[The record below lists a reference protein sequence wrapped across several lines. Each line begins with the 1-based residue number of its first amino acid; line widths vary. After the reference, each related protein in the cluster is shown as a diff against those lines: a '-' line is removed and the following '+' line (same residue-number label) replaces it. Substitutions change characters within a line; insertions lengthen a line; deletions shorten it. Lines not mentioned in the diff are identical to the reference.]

1 MQKLFNKISDK
12 EKDLILKE
20 FEAETLLYKKNSSV
34 LSTNRSNII
43 GIVLEGYLQIIKTDY
58 DGKQVIIEEL
68 PEGHLFGTTLSN
80 LNNNE
85 VSILAKEDSKVL
97 VIEYSMIFNS
107 NNVKPYISKFLKNL
121 LDITTDI
128 INERNNHIQILTKRS
143 IRDKLLEYFNLNK
156 TPGSKILYLP
166 STITDLANYLAID
179 RSAMSRE
186 LKNLKDDGF
195 IETKGKRIYLKY

>member
-1 MQKLFNKISDK
+1 MQKLFDKISDK

-20 FEAETLLYKKNSSV
+20 FEAETLFYRKNSPV
-34 LSTNRSNII
+34 LSTNRTNII

-186 LKNLKDDGF
+186 LKNLRDDGF

>member
-1 MQKLFNKISDK
+1 MQKLFDKISDK

>member
-1 MQKLFNKISDK
+1 MQKLFDKISDK

-128 INERNNHIQILTKRS
+128 INERNNHIQVLTKRS

-186 LKNLKDDGF
+186 LKNLRDDGF

>member
-1 MQKLFNKISDK
+1 MQKLFDKISDK

-85 VSILAKEDSKVL
+85 VSILAKENSKVL

-186 LKNLKDDGF
+186 LKNLRDDGF

>member
-1 MQKLFNKISDK
+1 MKKLFDKISDK

-34 LSTNRSNII
+34 LSTNRANII
-43 GIVLEGYLQIIKTDY
+43 GIVLDGYLQIIKTDY
-58 DGKQVIIEEL
+58 DGKQVILEEL
-68 PEGHLFGTTLSN
+68 MEGHLFGTTLSN
-80 LNNNE
+80 LNNTE
-85 VSILAKEDSKVL
+85 YSVVAKEDSKIL
-97 VIEYSMIFNS
+97 VIEYDMIFTS
-107 NNVKPYISKFLKNL
+107 NNVKPYITKFLKNL
-121 LDITTDI
+121 LDITTEI
-128 INERNNHIQILTKRS
+128 INERNNHIQILTKKS

-186 LKNLKDDGF
+186 LKNLRNEGF

>member
-1 MQKLFNKISDK
+1 MQKLFDKISDK

-186 LKNLKDDGF
+186 LKNLRDDGF

>member
-1 MQKLFNKISDK
+1 MQKLFDKISDK

-20 FEAETLLYKKNSSV
+20 FEAETLLYKKNSLV

-43 GIVLEGYLQIIKTDY
+43 GIVLDGYLQIIKTDY

-186 LKNLKDDGF
+186 LKNLRDDGF

>member
-1 MQKLFNKISDK
+1 MEKLFDKISDK

-186 LKNLKDDGF
+186 LKNLRDDGF

>member
-1 MQKLFNKISDK
+1 MQKLFDKISDK

-43 GIVLEGYLQIIKTDY
+43 GIVLDGYLQIIKTDY

-186 LKNLKDDGF
+186 LKNLRDDGF

>member
-1 MQKLFNKISDK
+1 MQKLFDKISDK

-121 LDITTDI
+121 LDITSDI

-186 LKNLKDDGF
+186 LKNLRDDGF

>member
-1 MQKLFNKISDK
+1 MQKLFDKISDK

-68 PEGHLFGTTLSN
+68 LEGHLFGTTLSN

-186 LKNLKDDGF
+186 LKNLRDDGF

>member
-12 EKDLILKE
+12 ERDLILKE
-20 FEAETLLYKKNSSV
+20 FEAETLFYKKNSSV
-34 LSTNRSNII
+34 LSTNRTNII

-68 PEGHLFGTTLSN
+68 IEEHLFGTTLSN
-80 LNNNE
+80 LNNTE
-85 VSILAKEDSKVL
+85 VSIVAKEDSKVL
-97 VIEYSMIFNS
+97 IIEYSMIFNS

-186 LKNLKDDGF
+186 LKNLRNEGF
-195 IETKGKRIYLKY
+195 IETKGKKIYLKY

>member
-1 MQKLFNKISDK
+1 MQKLFDKISDK
-12 EKDLILKE
+12 EKELILKE
-20 FEAETLLYKKNSSV
+20 FEAETLFYRKNSSV
-34 LSTNRSNII
+34 LSTNRANII

-68 PEGHLFGTTLSN
+68 TEGHLFGTTLSN
-80 LNNNE
+80 LNNTE
-85 VSILAKEDSKVL
+85 YSIIAKEDSKVL

-186 LKNLKDDGF
+186 LKNLRDDGF

>member
-1 MQKLFNKISDK
+1 MQKLFDKISDK

-34 LSTNRSNII
+34 LSTNRANII

-186 LKNLKDDGF
+186 LKNLRDDGF

>member
-1 MQKLFNKISDK
+1 MKKLFDKISDK

-34 LSTNRSNII
+34 LSTNRANII
-43 GIVLEGYLQIIKTDY
+43 GIVLDGYLQIIKTDY
-58 DGKQVIIEEL
+58 DGKQVILEEL
-68 PEGHLFGTTLSN
+68 MEGHLFGTTLSN
-80 LNNNE
+80 LNNTE
-85 VSILAKEDSKVL
+85 YSVVAKEDSKIL
-97 VIEYSMIFNS
+97 VIEYDMIFTS
-107 NNVKPYISKFLKNL
+107 NNVKPYITKFLKNL
-121 LDITTDI
+121 LDITTEI
-128 INERNNHIQILTKRS
+128 INERNHHIQILTKKS
-143 IRDKLLEYFNLNK
+143 IRYKLLEYFNLNK

-186 LKNLKDDGF
+186 LKNLRNEGF

>member
-1 MQKLFNKISDK
+1 MQKLFDKIIDK

-43 GIVLEGYLQIIKTDY
+43 GIVLDGYLQIIKTDY

-186 LKNLKDDGF
+186 LKNLRDDGF

>member
-1 MQKLFNKISDK
+1 MQKLFDKISDK

-20 FEAETLLYKKNSSV
+20 FEAETLFYRKNSSV

-68 PEGHLFGTTLSN
+68 AEGHLFGTTLSN
-80 LNNNE
+80 LNNTE
-85 VSILAKEDSKVL
+85 VSIVAKEDSKVL
-97 VIEYSMIFNS
+97 IIEYSMIFNS

-186 LKNLKDDGF
+186 LKNLRDDGF

>member
-1 MQKLFNKISDK
+1 MQKLFDKISDK

-20 FEAETLLYKKNSSV
+20 FEAETLFYKRKTSV
-34 LSTNRSNII
+34 LSTNRANII
-43 GIVLEGYLQIIKTDY
+43 GIVLEGYLQIVKTDY

-68 PEGHLFGTTLSN
+68 TENHLFGTTLSN
-80 LNNNE
+80 LGNNE
-85 VSILAKEDSKVL
+85 YSIVAKEDSKVL
-97 VIEYSMIFNS
+97 IIEYSMIFNS

-166 STITDLANYLAID
+166 STLTDLANYLAID

-186 LKNLKDDGF
+186 LKSLRDDGF

>member
-1 MQKLFNKISDK
+1 MQKLFDKISDK

-20 FEAETLLYKKNSSV
+20 FEAETLFYKKNTSV
-34 LSTNRSNII
+34 LSTNRTNII
-43 GIVLEGYLQIIKTDY
+43 GIVLEGYLQIVKTDY

-68 PEGHLFGTTLSN
+68 TENHLFGTTLSN
-80 LNNNE
+80 LSNNE
-85 VSILAKEDSKVL
+85 VSIVAKEDSKVL

-166 STITDLANYLAID
+166 STLTDLANYLAID

-186 LKNLKDDGF
+186 LKSLRDDGF

>member
-1 MQKLFNKISDK
+1 MQKLFDKISDK

-43 GIVLEGYLQIIKTDY
+43 GIILEGYLQIIKTDY

-186 LKNLKDDGF
+186 LKNLRDDGF

>member
-1 MQKLFNKISDK
+1 MQKLFDKISDK

-186 LKNLKDDGF
+186 LKSLRDDGF
-195 IETKGKRIYLKY
+195 IETKGKKIYLKY

>member
-1 MQKLFNKISDK
+1 MQKLFDKISDK

-20 FEAETLLYKKNSSV
+20 FEAETLFYRKNSPV
-34 LSTNRSNII
+34 LSTNRTNII

-68 PEGHLFGTTLSN
+68 TEGHLFGTTLSN
-80 LNNNE
+80 LNNTE
-85 VSILAKEDSKVL
+85 VSIVAKEDSKIL

-186 LKNLKDDGF
+186 LKNLRDDGF

>member
-1 MQKLFNKISDK
+1 MQKLFDKISDK

-128 INERNNHIQILTKRS
+128 INEKNNHIQILTKRS

-186 LKNLKDDGF
+186 LKNLRDDGF

>member
-1 MQKLFNKISDK
+1 MQKLFDKISDK

-43 GIVLEGYLQIIKTDY
+43 GIVLDGYLQIIKTDY

-156 TPGSKILYLP
+156 TTGSKILYLP

-186 LKNLKDDGF
+186 LKNLRDDGF

>member
-1 MQKLFNKISDK
+1 MQKLFDKISDK

-68 PEGHLFGTTLSN
+68 TEGHLFGTTLSN
-80 LNNNE
+80 LNNTE
-85 VSILAKEDSKVL
+85 VSIVAKEDSKIL

-186 LKNLKDDGF
+186 LKNLRDDGF

>member
-1 MQKLFNKISDK
+1 MKKLFDKISDK

-20 FEAETLLYKKNSSV
+20 FEAETLFYRKNSSV
-34 LSTNRSNII
+34 LSTNRTNII

-68 PEGHLFGTTLSN
+68 TEGHLFGTTLSN
-80 LNNNE
+80 LNNTE
-85 VSILAKEDSKVL
+85 VSIVAKEDSKVL
-97 VIEYSMIFNS
+97 IIEYSMIFNS

-186 LKNLKDDGF
+186 LKNLRDDGF

>member
-1 MQKLFNKISDK
+1 MQKLFDKISDK

-20 FEAETLLYKKNSSV
+20 FEAETLFYRKNSSV
-34 LSTNRSNII
+34 LSTNRTNII

-68 PEGHLFGTTLSN
+68 TEGHLFGTTLSN
-80 LNNNE
+80 LNNTE
-85 VSILAKEDSKVL
+85 VSIVAKEDSKVL
-97 VIEYSMIFNS
+97 IIEYSMIFNS

-186 LKNLKDDGF
+186 LKNLRDDGF

>member
-1 MQKLFNKISDK
+1 MQKLFDKISDK

-20 FEAETLLYKKNSSV
+20 FEAETLFYKKNTSV
-34 LSTNRSNII
+34 LSTNRTNII
-43 GIVLEGYLQIIKTDY
+43 GIVLEGYLQIVKTDY

-68 PEGHLFGTTLSN
+68 TENHLFGTTLSN
-80 LNNNE
+80 LSNNE
-85 VSILAKEDSKVL
+85 VSIVAKEDSKVL

-166 STITDLANYLAID
+166 STLTDLANYLAID

-186 LKNLKDDGF
+186 LKNLRDDGF

>member
-1 MQKLFNKISDK
+1 MQKLFDKISDK

-43 GIVLEGYLQIIKTDY
+43 GIVLDGYLQIIKTDY

-166 STITDLANYLAID
+166 TTITDLANYLAID

-186 LKNLKDDGF
+186 LKNLRDDGF

>member
-1 MQKLFNKISDK
+1 MQKLFDKISDK

-20 FEAETLLYKKNSSV
+20 FEAETLFYRKNFPV
-34 LSTNRSNII
+34 LSTNRTNII

-68 PEGHLFGTTLSN
+68 TEGHLFGTTLSN
-80 LNNNE
+80 LNNTE
-85 VSILAKEDSKVL
+85 VSIVAKEDSKIL

-186 LKNLKDDGF
+186 LKNLRDDGF

>member
-1 MQKLFNKISDK
+1 MQKLFDKISDK

-34 LSTNRSNII
+34 LSTNSSNII

-186 LKNLKDDGF
+186 LKNLRDDGF

>member
-12 EKDLILKE
+12 ERDLILKE
-20 FEAETLLYKKNSSV
+20 FEAETLFYKKNSSV
-34 LSTNRSNII
+34 LSTNRTNII

-68 PEGHLFGTTLSN
+68 IEEHLFGTTLSN
-80 LNNNE
+80 LNNTE
-85 VSILAKEDSKVL
+85 VSIVAKEDSKVL
-97 VIEYSMIFNS
+97 IIEYSMIFNS

-166 STITDLANYLAID
+166 STITDLANYFAID

-186 LKNLKDDGF
+186 LKNLRNEGF
-195 IETKGKRIYLKY
+195 IETKGKKIYLKY

>member
-1 MQKLFNKISDK
+1 
-12 EKDLILKE
+12 
-20 FEAETLLYKKNSSV
+20 
-34 LSTNRSNII
+34 
-43 GIVLEGYLQIIKTDY
+43 
-58 DGKQVIIEEL
+58 
-68 PEGHLFGTTLSN
+68 
-80 LNNNE
+80 
-85 VSILAKEDSKVL
+85 
-97 VIEYSMIFNS
+97 MIFNS

-186 LKNLKDDGF
+186 LKNLRDDGF

>member
-1 MQKLFNKISDK
+1 MQKLFDKISDK

-20 FEAETLLYKKNSSV
+20 FEAETLFYKKNTSV
-34 LSTNRSNII
+34 LSTNRTNII
-43 GIVLEGYLQIIKTDY
+43 GIVLEGYLQIVKTDY

-68 PEGHLFGTTLSN
+68 TENHLFGTTLSN
-80 LNNNE
+80 LSNNE
-85 VSILAKEDSKVL
+85 VSIVAKEDSKVL

-166 STITDLANYLAID
+166 STLTDLANYLAID

-186 LKNLKDDGF
+186 LKSLRDDGF
-195 IETKGKRIYLKY
+195 IETKGKKIYLKY

>member
-1 MQKLFNKISDK
+1 MQKLFDKISDK

-20 FEAETLLYKKNSSV
+20 FEAETLFYRKNSPV
-34 LSTNRSNII
+34 LSTNRTNII

-68 PEGHLFGTTLSN
+68 TEGHLFGTTLSN
-80 LNNNE
+80 LNYTE
-85 VSILAKEDSKVL
+85 VSIVAKEDSKIL

-186 LKNLKDDGF
+186 LKNLRDDGF